1 MKEIIKNILK
11 EALFTQHLG
20 ERFYSRFLNFE
31 PKQIGYEE
39 RGSIGDY
46 IPLGEKVLERS
57 VVENIKNKLDKL
69 FSLNFPTWK
78 SYAIKLADLSIN
90 PQTDKKIY
98 WEFDGADKEAI
109 GKTLIYLDNETNSN
123 GNIIY
128 AIIRDNKVMTI
139 FFAKSYSRIDKNK
152 LKVDMIIDEF
162 ENIYNLGN

>member
-1 MKEIIKNILK
+1 MKQVIKNILK
-11 EALFTQHLG
+11 EALFTKHLD

-39 RGSIGDY
+39 RGSIGEY
-46 IPLGEKVLERS
+46 IPLGEKILERS
-57 VVENIKNKLDKL
+57 VVENIKNKLDRL

-98 WEFDGADKEAI
+98 WEFDGADEEAK
-109 GKTLIYLDNETNSN
+109 GKTLIYLDDKTESN

-128 AIIRDNKVMTI
+128 AIIRNNEVKTI
-139 FFAKSYSRIDKNK
+139 FFAKSYVRVDKYK
-152 LKVDMIIDEF
+152 LNVDVVIEDF
-162 ENIYNLGN
+162 ENIYKLKN